1 LAFLRHFTAII
12 FASVFSRFPANPENY
27 YHGKKVRV
35 SGKIKEYQGKPEIIL
50 NNPAQIEILK

>member
-1 LAFLRHFTAII
+1 VYFL

-27 YHGKKVRV
+27 YCGKKVRV
-35 SGKIKEYQGKPEIIL
+35 SGKIKEYQRKAEIIL